1 MKPVTKIIIKL
12 EDRELSLNPK
22 ECRML
27 RRVLNEL
34 LEPEDAKLKGRQD
47 RALLNHPPLPG
58 AFRKLQ
64 EHMEKLQREPRKE
77 YVPVPYPVPAAPI
90 YPGPGWSPTEVWC
103 GDIPPSLA
111 PQTTCIATGTVS
123 TPGNLTLGGT
133 LMIDAAR
140 DLTCVRD

>member
-34 LEPEDAKLKGRQD
+34 LEPEDA
-47 RALLNHPPLPG
+47 
-58 AFRKLQ
+58 
-64 EHMEKLQREPRKE
+64 KLQREPRKE